1 VKQELMVK
9 TTQSNNLDNALFLRL
24 TSKQL
29 PILKSDCSRGN
40 QISIKYHPDKIDCA
54 VQIFKVIVD
63 SADIYYGIR
72 SGQLSEALTD
82 KVVKTILSDFNELSV
97 SDIEYAYERF
107 RKEKND
113 WRNITFDEL
122 IQPIKQYHKIKYAV
136 TKERLQ
142 MQKEIKEK
150 NERDEKDREF
160 TRISQNLYE
169 ESLKSSDMF
178 LGDVF
183 HARKI
188 YGNLLG
194 RIDENIL
201 SDFQREANFQ
211 SNELSMSNPY
221 LHLSHTPERIYA
233 KMVVDYGIANKM
245 PLNLK

>member
-1 VKQELMVK
+1 M
-9 TTQSNNLDNALFLRL
+9 QSNNLENALFLRL
-24 TSKQL
+24 QSKGL
-29 PILKSDCSRGN
+29 PIVITDCKRGN
-40 QISIKYHPDKIDCA
+40 QIAIQMHPDKIECA
-54 VQIFKVIVD
+54 VQIFKKIVD

-72 SGQLSEALTD
+72 AGQLSEALTD
-82 KVVKTILSDFNELSV
+82 KVVKTILRDYSELSID
-97 SDIEYAYERF
+97 DIDYAFERY

-122 IQPIKQYHKIKYAV
+122 IAPLAQYHRVKYAV
-136 TKERLQ
+136 NKEFLKLQ
-142 MQKEIKEK
+142 QEIKEK
-150 NERDEKDREF
+150 NERDIKDREF
-160 TRISQNLYE
+160 TSISQNLYE
-169 ESLKSSDMF
+169 ESLKSSDMY

-188 YGNLLG
+188 YGNFLG

-201 SDFQREANFQ
+201 SDFQREANFK

-233 KMVVDYGIANKM
+233 KMVVDYAIANKM

>member
-1 VKQELMVK
+1 
-9 TTQSNNLDNALFLRL
+9 LFLRL

>member
-1 VKQELMVK
+1 MVK

-29 PILKSDCSRGN
+29 PILKSDCNRGN
-40 QISIKYHPDKIDCA
+40 QVSIKYHPDKIDCA
-54 VQIFKVIVD
+54 VEIFKTITD

-72 SGQLSEALTD
+72 AGQLSEALTD

-142 MQKEIKEK
+142 MEKEIKEK

-201 SDFQREANFQ
+201 SDFQRESIFQ
-211 SNELSMSNPY
+211 SNELSISNPY

-233 KMVVDYGIANKM
+233 KMVVDYAIANKM

>member
-1 VKQELMVK
+1 MVK

>member
-1 VKQELMVK
+1 MVK

-150 NERDEKDREF
+150 NERDAKEQEF
-160 TRISQNLYE
+160 LQSSIDLYT
-169 ESLKSSDMF
+169 ESLKGDYY
-178 LGDVF
+178 LGDIF

-188 YGNLLG
+188 YGNFISK
-194 RIDENIL
+194 IDEATL
-201 SDFQREANFQ
+201 SDMQMEANGQ
-211 SNELSMSNPY
+211 SVKLAEENPFLGLSN
-221 LHLSHTPERIYA
+221 TPERLYA
-233 KMVVDYGIANKM
+233 KLVVDYAVKNKFE
-245 PLNLK
+245 L